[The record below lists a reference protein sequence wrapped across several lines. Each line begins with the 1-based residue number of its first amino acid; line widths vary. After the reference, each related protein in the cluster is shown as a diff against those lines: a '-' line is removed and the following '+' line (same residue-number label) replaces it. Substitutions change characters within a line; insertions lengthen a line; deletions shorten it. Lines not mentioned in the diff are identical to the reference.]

1 MVSYARNLRNEL
13 KKSKRVYF
21 NDCFAERAKWRLVHE
36 PETREF
42 FRRTAQ
48 QQEVDLVEESAM
60 GLKAFEF
67 KWQGKKGKAKL
78 PLTFRNAYPTA
89 TCETVT
95 PDNAMGFRR

>member
-1 MVSYARNLRNEL
+1 
-13 KKSKRVYF
+13 
-21 NDCFAERAKWRLVHE
+21 
-36 PETREF
+36 
-42 FRRTAQ
+42 
-48 QQEVDLVEESAM
+48 M

-95 PDNAMGFRR
+95 PDNAMGFLR